1 MDSHTVRKYGNY
13 NKLAKYQYPRP
24 SLLLRNGLL
33 YSDADAA
40 SSRNWRCIEQRKN
53 RRCDDQRPDPYRID
67 WRRSCSWQLIPGAG
81 IGISGGPGTLTISAI
96 GGGISWQTTSVNI
109 ANMSV
114 NNGYI
119 CISPGGALT
128 LGLPTT
134 AGVGSILR
142 VALNGATSWQIT
154 QAAGQQIRIGS
165 NTTTLGAGGSLTST
179 AQGDAVEL
187 VCVTANTIF
196 QVVSSMG
203 NITFV

>member
-1 MDSHTVRKYGNY
+1 MAITTNSLNISTQGQVYYSGTAFSTPTLTQRAVVIGDASNNVKTVAAMTNGQI
-13 NKLAKYQYPRP
+13 LIGSTGADPVP
-24 SLLLRNGLL
+24 GSL
-33 YSDADAA
+33 S
-40 SSRNWRCIEQRKN
+40 
-53 RRCDDQRPDPYRID
+53 
-67 WRRSCSWQLIPGAG
+67 PGAG